1 MSIEIKITDG
11 YKALASDMIQT
22 AIDDLTSNKPYERIT
37 ALEFFLSGS
46 YQLFTAFLDEA
57 DENIRKRVA
66 KIMLANQT
74 MLKIPDYKI
83 YLFLGD
89 IYE

>member
-1 MSIEIKITDG
+1 MSIEIKITEG

-22 AIDDLTSNKPYERIT
+22 AIDDLASNKPYERIT

-46 YQLFTAFLDEA
+46 YQLFAAFLDEA